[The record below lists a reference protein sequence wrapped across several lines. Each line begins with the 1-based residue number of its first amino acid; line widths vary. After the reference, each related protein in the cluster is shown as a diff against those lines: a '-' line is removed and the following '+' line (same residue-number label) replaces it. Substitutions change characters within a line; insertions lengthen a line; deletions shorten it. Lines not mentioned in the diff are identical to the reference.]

1 MSIQNLIL
9 GSLVSKG
16 ADKLLNPAKY
26 RENQFNILTGGG
38 ITGQGD
44 DEETNKGPT
53 TFGGIAKQG
62 IMSLIAQAIL
72 GPVFGPLALTVGQN
86 FAAKRQAQGLGL
98 NPFGG
103 DGPPGPAG
111 IVSNKAVTLDGNI
124 VDVGSDDYYADLD
137 ARDKEFEET
146 GDYDV
151 YSNTV
156 TTGPTQPAF
165 DPNKD
170 YYEGSDEQDKDNDSG
185 SSSTTSS
192 SDQGET
198 SSDSGFS
205 DSGSYEDFGT
215 TYARGGLASL
225 YR

>member
-1 MSIQNLIL
+1 MAIPELLKTIVLNRLVDQGVRRIDRFYGTDTEREEDEDKGFGFTSQQKPGGL
-9 GSLVSKG
+9 GSIIGRAL
-16 ADKLLNPAKY
+16 AY
-26 RENQFNILTGGG
+26 
-38 ITGQGD
+38 
-44 DEETNKGPT
+44 
-53 TFGGIAKQG
+53 
-62 IMSLIAQAIL
+62 SLL
-72 GPVFGPLALTVGQN
+72 GPIAGPLA
-86 FAAKRQAQGLGL
+86 FAAGRGLLSRQQQGLSL

-103 DGPPGPAG
+103 DGPSPAG
-111 IVSNKAVTLDGNI
+111 IVSGKAVTLDGNI
-124 VDVGSDDYYADLD
+124 VDVGSDDYYDDLD

-170 YYEGSDEQDKDNDSG
+170 YYEGSDEQDRDDDSG

-198 SSDSGFS
+198 SADSGFS

-215 TYARGGLASL
+215 MYARGGLASL